1 MIALG
6 RKTKKNNIT
15 SPELLERVNADNKQ
29 LLKEFLDYLRST
41 DRSDTTIAAYKSDIE
56 IAFVWCLQNN
66 DNKPFVNWTKRN
78 IIAYQ
83 NWLIYENENSPARVR
98 RLRASLSSLSNFIEN
113 ILDDEYPEFRNIIGK
128 IEAPI
133 NNPVREKTVLSDD
146 DVNSML
152 NKLVTMGRFD
162 VACLT
167 ALAAYG
173 GRRKSELCRFKV
185 DDFSDDRLICGG
197 SLWKSSPMKSKGRG
211 RQGKI
216 ICCYTLAHKF
226 RPYLELWMKDRE
238 ERGIDSEWLFPNC
251 DGTNHIGIPTVNSWM
266 NILSRISGL
275 DIYAHSFR
283 HYFTTMLSNEG
294 LPDSVIKEVVQWT
307 DISMVGVYVDR
318 STEDTLDMYFGAD
331 GIIKKEAKGLSDL

>member
-1 MIALG
+1 VFALG

-15 SPELLERVNADNKQ
+15 SPELLAQVNPENTQ
-29 LLKEFLDYLRST
+29 LLKEFLDYLRSV
-41 DRSDTTIAAYKSDIE
+41 DRSETTIDAYKSDIE

-66 DNKPFVNWTKRN
+66 GNKFFVDWTKRN

-83 NWLIYENENSPARVR
+83 NWLLYENENSPARVR
-98 RLRASLSSLSNFIEN
+98 RLRSSLSSLSNFIEN
-113 ILDDEYPEFRNIIGK
+113 ILDEDYPNFRNIIGK

-133 NNPVREKTVLSDD
+133 NTPVREKTVLSDE
-146 DVNSML
+146 DVTGML
-152 NKLVTMGRFD
+152 DRLVEMKRYD

-173 GRRKSELCRFKV
+173 GRRKAELCRFKV
-185 DDFSDDRLICGG
+185 DDFSDERLVCGG
-197 SLWKSSPMKSKGRG
+197 SLWKSSPMRSKGRG
-211 RQGKI
+211 RQGKV

-226 RPYLELWMKDRE
+226 RPYFDMWMKDRSE
-238 ERGIDSEWLFPNC
+238 KGIKSEWLFPNASGS
-251 DGTNHIGIPTVNSWM
+251 DHIGIPTVNSWM

-294 LPDSVIKEVVQWT
+294 LPDNVIKEVVQWN

-318 STEDTLDMYFGAD
+318 NTEDTLDMYFGSD
-331 GIIKKEAKGLSDL
+331 GIIRKETKTLSDL